1 MATLKLEIVTPE
13 EKIYSEDVEMV
24 TLPGSEGELGVY
36 PKHVPLLTT
45 LVPGELRVLKNG
57 RETAMAIGEGFVEI
71 KADAVSVLTDMA
83 LESEKIDI
91 ATAEAAV
98 ERAKAAMKEDQTART
113 GGCHSSVAA
122 KSACPVARQTPPPPR
137 VNEGRSFRAKSR
149 NPVAL
154 SFGLQ
159 RGILRL
165 RFAPLRMTS
174 PDILGIIAGNGV
186 YPRLLADGARRAGV
200 EKIVAAA
207 FTDETDPVLERHV
220 NVLEWMRVGQLGR
233 LLKFFRSQDIHH
245 AIMAGQIAPKNLFD
259 LRPDLKAL
267 MLLGKLKER
276 NAESIFAAIA
286 DELAKVE
293 VDLLPATTFLEDS
306 LARPGLIAGPKLS
319 PRQEHD
325 VELGWNAAKEI
336 ARLDIGQTI
345 IIKNGTIV
353 AVEALEGTNEAIKR
367 GGTLAREGA
376 VMVKVSK
383 PNQDM
388 RFDVPVIGVETV
400 RIAAE
405 SGVRVIAVE
414 AGKTL
419 LLERD
424 AVIAL
429 ANGSNMSVVAR

>member
-1 MATLKLEIVTPE
+1 FAYKRSMQP
-13 EKIYSEDVEMV
+13 
-24 TLPGSEGELGVY
+24 P
-36 PKHVPLLTT
+36 HV
-45 LVPGELRVLKNG
+45 
-57 RETAMAIGEGFVEI
+57 
-71 KADAVSVLTDMA
+71 
-83 LESEKIDI
+83 
-91 ATAEAAV
+91 
-98 ERAKAAMKEDQTART
+98 
-113 GGCHSSVAA
+113 
-122 KSACPVARQTPPPPR
+122 
-137 VNEGRSFRAKSR
+137 
-149 NPVAL
+149 
-154 SFGLQ
+154 
-159 RGILRL
+159 
-165 RFAPLRMTS
+165 
-174 PDILGIIAGNGV
+174 LGIIAGNGA
-186 YPRLLADGARRAGV
+186 YPRLLATGARKAGV
-200 EKIVAAA
+200 ETIIAAA
-207 FTDETDPVLERHV
+207 FTDETDPVLEKHV
-220 NVLEWMRVGQLGR
+220 DVLEWMRVGQLGR
-233 LLKFFRSQDIHH
+233 LLKFFRGQDIHH

-286 DELAKVE
+286 DELAKIE
-293 VDLLPATTFLEDS
+293 VDLLPATTFLDDS
-306 LARPGLIAGPKLS
+306 LAQPGLIAGPKLS

-325 VELGWNAAKEI
+325 IELGWAVEKEI

-345 IIKNGTIV
+345 ILKNGTIV

-367 GGTLAREGA
+367 GGTLAHEGA
-376 VMVKVSK
+376 VMIKVSK

-388 RFDVPVIGVETV
+388 RFDVPVVGIETV